1 MIDIQVEDRAVLAAL
16 AELRA
21 RATNLRPAMV
31 AIAED
36 MKAASDRAFATNSNP
51 ATGAHWAD
59 YRPSTLRAR
68 AKRGR
73 SPNNMLRLSGWLAS
87 SIHTVAGDDY
97 AVVGTNVRYAA
108 IHQFG
113 GSIERAPWG
122 GTVRLRTDRDGNL
135 LRQGKGGRL
144 AVFAKDS
151 HKRAVVRRFETG
163 PYSVRIPARPFLGL
177 GAHDLRTILG
187 RIQAHLQAALHG

>member
-1 MIDIQVEDRAVLAAL
+1 MIDLRVEDRAVLAAL

-21 RATNLRPAMV
+21 RAENLRPAMV
-31 AIAED
+31 QIAEE
-36 MKAASDRAFATNSNP
+36 MKAATDRAFETNSNP
-51 ATGAHWAD
+51 ATGAGWEK
-59 YRPSTLRAR
+59 YQPSTLRAR

-73 SPNNMLRLSGWLAS
+73 SPQNMLQLSGRLAS
-87 SIHTVAGDDY
+87 SIHTEAGADY

-113 GSIERAPWG
+113 GTIKRAAYG
-122 GTVRLRTDRDGNL
+122 GTVRLRTDRDGKL

-151 HKRAVVRRFETG
+151 HKRALERRFETG
-163 PYSVRIPARPFLGL
+163 PYAVRIPARPFLGL
-177 GAHDLRTILG
+177 GPADLQRILG
-187 RIQAHLQAALHG
+187 VLQAHLQAALHA